1 MRVPMSSPALKKSN
15 TEVPALAP
23 APAPAPK
30 QAGEPISAARKLPP
44 IRRIVMI
51 VLAVV
56 ALGFA
61 FKYAYQYIA
70 VGRFQISTDDAYVK
84 ADTSILSAKVAGLV
98 METPVRNN
106 ASVKAGDVILRL
118 DAKDYDLAVSA
129 AKAKLATQQA
139 SLAVIA
145 QQKIAQAAQI
155 SAAQAQVESA
165 RAVELNAALTQQR
178 NSQMV
183 KTNVGTQQAL
193 DDANKARATAQAS
206 VTAAE
211 ANVVAAQ
218 AQLGVLAANEQQAN
232 SAMAELNVALEKAQS
247 DMSFAEIHA
256 PFDGVIANRAVAVGQ
271 FVQPGTNLMALV
283 PVEKSFIT
291 ANFKE
296 TQLAD
301 IHPGQKV
308 EISVDALKSQT
319 FEGVV
324 DSISPSSGAE
334 FSLLPPDNATGN
346 FTKITQRF
354 PVKILL
360 PPQVSLKL
368 RPGQSVSVDI
378 DTRDQGSY

>member
-1 MRVPMSSPALKKSN
+1 MSSPALKKSN

-23 APAPAPK
+23 AAAPK
-30 QAGEPISAARKLPP
+30 QAAEPISTPRKLPP

-61 FKYAYQYIA
+61 LKYAYQYIT

-106 ASVKAGDVILRL
+106 SAVKAGDVILRL

-183 KTNVGTQQAL
+183 KTNVGREDCPPPGGTAQYPVSQDRA
-193 DDANKARATAQAS
+193 ARA
-206 VTAAE
+206 
-211 ANVVAAQ
+211 
-218 AQLGVLAANEQQAN
+218 
-232 SAMAELNVALEKAQS
+232 
-247 DMSFAEIHA
+247 
-256 PFDGVIANRAVAVGQ
+256 
-271 FVQPGTNLMALV
+271 
-283 PVEKSFIT
+283 
-291 ANFKE
+291 
-296 TQLAD
+296 
-301 IHPGQKV
+301 
-308 EISVDALKSQT
+308 
-319 FEGVV
+319 
-324 DSISPSSGAE
+324 
-334 FSLLPPDNATGN
+334 
-346 FTKITQRF
+346 
-354 PVKILL
+354 
-360 PPQVSLKL
+360 L
-368 RPGQSVSVDI
+368 RRS
-378 DTRDQGSY
+378 

>member
-1 MRVPMSSPALKKSN
+1 MSSPALKKSN

-23 APAPAPK
+23 AAAHK
-30 QAGEPISAARKLPP
+30 QAAEPISTPRKLPP

-61 FKYAYQYIA
+61 LKYAYQYIT

-106 ASVKAGDVILRL
+106 STVKAGDVILRL

-129 AKAKLATQQA
+129 AKAKLATQKA

-211 ANVVAAQ
+211 ANVAAAQ

-247 DMSFAEIHA
+247 DMSFAEIRA

-283 PVEKSFIT
+283 PVEKSFVT

-378 DTRDQGSY
+378 DTRDQGNN

>member
-15 TEVPALAP
+15 NEVPALAP
-23 APAPAPK
+23 APK
-30 QAGEPISAARKLPP
+30 QAVEPISAPRKLPP
-44 IRRIVMI
+44 IRRIVII

-61 FKYAYQYIA
+61 FKYAYHYIT

-106 ASVKAGDVILRL
+106 STVKAGDVILRL

-129 AKAKLATQQA
+129 AKAKLATQKA

-211 ANVVAAQ
+211 ANVVATQ
-218 AQLGVLAANEQQAN
+218 AQLGVLAATEQQAN
-232 SAMAELNVALEKAQS
+232 SAMAELNVALEKTQN
-247 DMSFAEIHA
+247 DLSFAEIRA

-283 PVEKSFIT
+283 PVEKSFIS

-378 DTRDQGSY
+378 DTRDQGSF